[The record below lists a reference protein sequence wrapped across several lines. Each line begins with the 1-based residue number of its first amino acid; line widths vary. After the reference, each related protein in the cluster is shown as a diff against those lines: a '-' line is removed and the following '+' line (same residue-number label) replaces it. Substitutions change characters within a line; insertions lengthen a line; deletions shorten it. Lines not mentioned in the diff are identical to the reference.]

1 MFDIAPSEFLLVA
14 FVALVV
20 IGPKD
25 LPKAMRVVGYWVG
38 KARGVA
44 RQFRSGFDS
53 MVREAELEEMEKR
66 WASENERIMREHPQ
80 TGAGTGTGTGTGA
93 DAAAADTAQVVHS
106 PETEEYRRD
115 YRSGN
120 HPGEGHSD
128 GDHAAGDHTDEPVM
142 VEKPVVAAA
151 PPAVPPAPVDHE
163 HKPVGHRGPELFD
176 IPLDTP
182 ATTAPHPDDK
192 TGKSDVASS

>member
-80 TGAGTGTGTGTGA
+80 TGA
-93 DAAAADTAQVVHS
+93 DSPADTAQVVHS
-106 PETEEYRRD
+106 PETDMYPAASASAD
-115 YRSGN
+115 
-120 HPGEGHSD
+120 HHADDHSD
-128 GDHAAGDHTDEPVM
+128 TPVM
-142 VEKPVVAAA
+142 VEKPVVAPAA
-151 PPAVPPAPVDHE
+151 TVSPAESTHDAGATSHDRSGP
-163 HKPVGHRGPELFD
+163 RGPDLFD
-176 IPLDTP
+176 SQSPT
-182 ATTAPHPDDK
+182 TVETAPEVDDK
-192 TGKSDVASS
+192 SGKSDIASS

>member
-80 TGAGTGTGTGTGA
+80 TGAA
-93 DAAAADTAQVVHS
+93 VDTTQVVHS
-106 PETEEYRRD
+106 PETEEHRRD
-115 YRSGN
+115 YRSID
-120 HPGEGHSD
+120 EVD
-128 GDHAAGDHTDEPVM
+128 DHTSEPVM

-151 PPAVPPAPVDHE
+151 PTHAAPGAAEASAADHSSDPVEAPAAAPA
-163 HKPVGHRGPELFD
+163 
-176 IPLDTP
+176 
-182 ATTAPHPDDK
+182 APHPDDK

>member
-1 MFDIAPSEFLLVA
+1 MFDIAPSELLLVG

-80 TGAGTGTGTGTGA
+80 P
-93 DAAAADTAQVVHS
+93 AADDVPAVGDDGETA
-106 PETEEYRRD
+106 
-115 YRSGN
+115 
-120 HPGEGHSD
+120 
-128 GDHAAGDHTDEPVM
+128 PVM
-142 VEKPVVAAA
+142 VEKPAVTAADPMAPSADPVA
-151 PPAVPPAPVDHE
+151 
-163 HKPVGHRGPELFD
+163 KP
-176 IPLDTP
+176 DTP
-182 ATTAPHPDDK
+182 DPFDMPKHDDQPDENS
-192 TGKSDVASS
+192 GVAKS

>member
-80 TGAGTGTGTGTGA
+80 TGT
-93 DAAAADTAQVVHS
+93 DATADTAQVVHS

-115 YRSGN
+115 YRST
-120 HPGEGHSD
+120 D
-128 GDHAAGDHTDEPVM
+128 QADDHTSEPVM

-151 PPAVPPAPVDHE
+151 PVHASPALPELD
-163 HKPVGHRGPELFD
+163 HKPQDHKPQDHKPQDHKPIADRGPDLFD
-176 IPLDTP
+176 GPLDTP
-182 ATTAPHPDDK
+182 TPTPTHSDDK
-192 TGKSDVASS
+192 TGKSDVAPS

>member
-80 TGAGTGTGTGTGA
+80 PGT
-93 DAAAADTAQVVHS
+93 DAAADTMHVVHS
-106 PETEEYRRD
+106 PETDEHRRD
-115 YRSGN
+115 YRSM
-120 HPGEGHSD
+120 ED
-128 GDHAAGDHTDEPVM
+128 ADDHTGDPVM

-151 PPAVPPAPVDHE
+151 PSNTAPSVATRSDAPAVPADDDARPLAD
-163 HKPVGHRGPELFD
+163 RGPDLFD
-176 IPLDTP
+176 T
-182 ATTAPHPDDK
+182 AAKSAPHPDDK
-192 TGKSDVASS
+192 TGKSDIASS

>member
-80 TGAGTGTGTGTGA
+80 TSTDGT
-93 DAAAADTAQVVHS
+93 ADTAQVVHS
-106 PETEEYRRD
+106 PETEEHRRD
-115 YRSGN
+115 YRSV
-120 HPGEGHSD
+120 
-128 GDHAAGDHTDEPVM
+128 DHTDEPVM

-151 PPAVPPAPVDHE
+151 AANLASAPADHDARPVTDH
-163 HKPVGHRGPELFD
+163 GPDVSE
-176 IPLDTP
+176 
-182 ATTAPHPDDK
+182 TAGSAVTHPDDK
-192 TGKSDVASS
+192 TGKSDIASS